1 MTGQANAAQITSAV
15 ANQRQTAACT
25 PYKGL
30 IHFEGTDMKAALL
43 TTFGTAPE
51 ITDLAD
57 PVCPPDGAIVAVR
70 ACGVCRSDHH
80 AWKGADADVVLPH
93 VMGHEFSGDVL
104 EVGPECHSVQ
114 PGDRVTAPFILG
126 CGTCPD
132 CRAGEPTICD
142 HQHVIGFTGWGAFAE
157 RIAMSRADFNLV
169 RLPDGVDYLTAAGMG
184 CRVTTAFRG
193 IVDRA
198 RIQPGEWLAV
208 HGCGGVGLSAI
219 MIGAA
224 LGARVLAVDIN
235 PQALEKAREMGATA
249 VLDARTCDNVAQAV
263 RDMTDGGVHVSVDAL
278 GITQTFNTSL
288 QSLRKMGRHVQ
299 IGMPLGAH
307 ATPSLPLLDLVYAR
321 QITLHGTRGI
331 GAHRFSALFDMISA
345 GRMNPSRLITRDI
358 ALSDLP
364 NALLEMDNF
373 QGCGVTVI
381 DRMSA

>member
-1 MTGQANAAQITSAV
+1 
-15 ANQRQTAACT
+15 
-25 PYKGL
+25 
-30 IHFEGTDMKAALL
+30 MKAALL
-43 TTFGTAPE
+43 TSFGTAPE
-51 ITDLAD
+51 ITTLAD
-57 PVCPPDGAIVAVR
+57 PACPRDGAIVAVR

-80 AWKGADADVVLPH
+80 AWKGADPDVVLPH

-104 EVGPECHSVQ
+104 EVGPECRGVR

-132 CRAGEPTICD
+132 CHAGEPTICD

-157 RIAMSRADFNLV
+157 RIAIPRADFNLV
-169 RLPDGVDYLTAAGMG
+169 HLPDSVGYLAAAGMG

-198 RIQPGEWLAV
+198 NIQPGEWLAV

-235 PQALEKAREMGATA
+235 PHALEKARQMGANA
-249 VLDARTCDNVAQAV
+249 VLDARTRDNVGEAV
-263 RDMTDGGVHVSVDAL
+263 RDMTDGGVHVSVDGL
-278 GITQTFNTSL
+278 GITQTFHNSL

-345 GRMNPSRLITRDI
+345 GRMNPSRLITRTI

-364 NALLEMDNF
+364 NALLDMDNF